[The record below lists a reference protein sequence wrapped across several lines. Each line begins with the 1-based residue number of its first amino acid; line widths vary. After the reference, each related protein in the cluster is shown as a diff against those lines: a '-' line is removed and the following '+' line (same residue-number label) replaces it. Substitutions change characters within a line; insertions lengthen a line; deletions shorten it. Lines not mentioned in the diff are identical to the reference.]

1 MPINIFFENNGST
14 LGMQQ
19 AFNRILGRLS
29 RPDPKRAVK
38 RVAEMWAHNYRGEG
52 NQVGGWVALAQATV
66 EAREKEGFGG
76 SHPILIRNGSLYAM
90 STLFFMQGQEGAA
103 SATTQSSGRS
113 ITTHASLSISNGVAT
128 LGMSGPLTVH
138 QKGNWTPPKRQYW
151 FTDRNVV
158 LSARLGVIEWIRDEV
173 IPR

>member
-1 MPINIFFENNGST
+1 MPINIIIEPGIGISEARFKT
-14 LGMQQ
+14 KQ
-19 AFNRILGRLS
+19 IIDRLS
-29 RPDPKRAVK
+29 KPNPQRAVK
-38 RVAEMWAHNYRGEG
+38 HVAEMWAHNYRSEG
-52 NQVGGWVALAQATV
+52 SQVGGWVALAQATV
-66 EAREKEGFGG
+66 EDRQKEGFGG
-76 SHPILIRNGSLYAM
+76 SHPILIRHGSLYAM
-90 STLFFMQGQEGAA
+90 STLFFMQGQEGSA
-103 SATTQSSGRS
+103 SASMQSSGRT